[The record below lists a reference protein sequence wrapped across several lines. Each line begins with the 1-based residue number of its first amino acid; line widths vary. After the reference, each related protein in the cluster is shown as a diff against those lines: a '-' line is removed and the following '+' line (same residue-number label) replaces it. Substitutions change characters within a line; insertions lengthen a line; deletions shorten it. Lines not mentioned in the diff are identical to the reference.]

1 MSLFSTSELKTTNKA
16 FVFSHCACIF
26 CFLQAIELDRG
37 HGCMIFYRLF
47 VKCKALLC
55 FCLMGQMGA
64 FHLYHL
70 FHAKCALS
78 GEKKNCTL
86 FECQCI

>member
-16 FVFSHCACIF
+16 FVFSHCVCIF

-64 FHLYHL
+64 MG
-70 FHAKCALS
+70 HAKRALS